1 MAETQAIKAMP
12 IQPPRPER
20 RAADRPRSAV
30 RMSRV
35 LAIALSVILLA
46 AGCGDDGERGSE
58 RACDPSLNGVPDGPD
73 PGGQSVFRL
82 AEESTVELSDGSREP
97 LSGSLLVSEC
107 LSPNTFF
114 AGRIETLQIDSR
126 SVAVESGCV
135 AIGTLVSSTLYG
147 GETPTGLSVSV
158 RLNGELGHLGGNG
171 SPIEY
176 GRLEV
181 ILASGGYTF
190 RVIAI
195 IEQQL
200 NAGAGVPHC
209 GEWGFV

>member
-1 MAETQAIKAMP
+1 
-12 IQPPRPER
+12 
-20 RAADRPRSAV
+20 
-30 RMSRV
+30 
-35 LAIALSVILLA
+35 
-46 AGCGDDGERGSE
+46 
-58 RACDPSLNGVPDGPD
+58 
-73 PGGQSVFRL
+73 
-82 AEESTVELSDGSREP
+82 
-97 LSGSLLVSEC
+97 
-107 LSPNTFF
+107 
-114 AGRIETLQIDSR
+114 
-126 SVAVESGCV
+126 
-135 AIGTLVSSTLYG
+135 
-147 GETPTGLSVSV
+147 V